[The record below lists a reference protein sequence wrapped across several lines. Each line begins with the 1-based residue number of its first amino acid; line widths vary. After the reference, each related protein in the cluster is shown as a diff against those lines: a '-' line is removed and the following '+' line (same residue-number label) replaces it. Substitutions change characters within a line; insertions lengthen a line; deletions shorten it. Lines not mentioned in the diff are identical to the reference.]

1 MATIDLRMRSKPVL
15 TNDNARSI
23 VSAAR
28 AEAERAGLK
37 VSIAVVDD
45 GGHLLALERLD
56 GAFPHSAE
64 LAVAKARSA
73 AIMRLP
79 TKTLEDLARERP
91 GLLTMP
97 GLTRVQGGLP
107 LTVGDECIG
116 AVGVSGAT
124 SQQDEQIAMAGAR
137 SIAAPSS

>member
-1 MATIDLRMRSKPVL
+1 MRSKPVL
-15 TNDNARSI
+15 TADHARQI

-28 AEAERAGLK
+28 LEAENQGRN

-45 GGHLLALERLD
+45 GGYLVAFERLD

-64 LAVAKARSA
+64 LAIAKARTA
-73 AIMRLP
+73 AIMRRP
-79 TKTLEDLARERP
+79 TKALEEMVKDRP

-107 LTVGDECIG
+107 ILVDGECVG
-116 AVGVSGAT
+116 AVGVSGVT
-124 SQQDEQIAMAGAR
+124 SEQDEQVAAAG
-137 SIAAPSS
+137 IAASS

>member
-1 MATIDLRMRSKPVL
+1 MRSKYVL
-15 TNDNARSI
+15 TNDDARRI

-28 AEAERAGLK
+28 VEAERTGRK

-56 GAFPHSAE
+56 GAFPHSVEIAI
-64 LAVAKARSA
+64 AKARTA
-73 AIMRLP
+73 ALMRLP
-79 TKTLEDLARERP
+79 TKMLEDVVKERP

-107 LTVGDECIG
+107 INVDDECLGGI
-116 AVGVSGAT
+116 GVSGAT
-124 SQQDEQIAMAGAR
+124 SEQDEQV
-137 SIAAPSS
+137 AAAALLALTASPPS